1 MNRKHY
7 FVNVKRYLNRVDAPT
22 YNMRE
27 HYNELMLAR
36 LFINDCV
43 GRFDE
48 NLYLFGV
55 VDCNRFEILEFMK
68 EIHDNSLFKE
78 LQNGEYVLLDD
89 VISCMVRNEG

>member
-22 YNMRE
+22 YN
-27 HYNELMLAR
+27 LAR

-43 GRFDE
+43 GRFDD
-48 NLYLFGV
+48 NLYLFGA
-55 VDCNRFEILEFMK
+55 VDCNRFEMLEFMK
-68 EIHDNSLFKE
+68 EIQDNSLFKE

-89 VISCMVRNEG
+89 VISCMVRNDG